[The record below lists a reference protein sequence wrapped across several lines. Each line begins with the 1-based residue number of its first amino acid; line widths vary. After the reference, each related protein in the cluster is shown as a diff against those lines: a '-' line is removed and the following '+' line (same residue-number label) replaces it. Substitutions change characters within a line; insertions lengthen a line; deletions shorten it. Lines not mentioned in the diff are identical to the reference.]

1 RLAPNPRSKRISAS
15 VPCRRARPGMG
26 RVKCRA
32 HAAPERSAALDSPA
46 EAGQGGGRAL
56 RGRQKN
62 QWRTYGCR

>member
-1 RLAPNPRSKRISAS
+1 
-15 VPCRRARPGMG
+15 MG